1 VDVQASSP
9 PKSKPQELHLKT
21 LQASVSM
28 LNVKVHDNTVR
39 KRLNKY
45 GLFGRVAGEELKL
58 INWISLDYDYNELNS
73 NWLELD
79 YII

>member
-1 VDVQASSP
+1 MN
-9 PKSKPQELHLKT
+9 LII
-21 LQASVSM
+21 
-28 LNVKVHDNTVR
+28 
-39 KRLNKY
+39 
-45 GLFGRVAGEELKL
+45 LKL

>member
-1 VDVQASSP
+1 
-9 PKSKPQELHLKT
+9 
-21 LQASVSM
+21 M
-28 LNVKVHDNTVR
+28 NWII
-39 KRLNKY
+39 
-45 GLFGRVAGEELKL
+45 LKL